1 MTYNPDVQRSEHL
14 AVQEQ
19 QRSIEA
25 ANQNFAIARIVRI
38 IYFLFGLLEVL
49 LALRIVL
56 HMFSANPGNAF
67 ADFIYAL
74 SSPFTILF
82 STLFANPAIGT
93 GVLELTTVVAMV
105 VYAILAWVIG
115 RIVWLALSRPR

>member
-1 MTYNPDVQRSEHL
+1 MTYNPEVRRSEQL

-19 QRSIEA
+19 QRAIEA
-25 ANQNFAIARIVRI
+25 ANQNSAIARIVRI

-74 SSPFTILF
+74 SSPFVILF
-82 STLFANPAIGT
+82 NGLFTNPALGT
-93 GVLELTTVVAMV
+93 GVLELTTVVAMIA
-105 VYAILAWVIG
+105 YAILAWVIG
-115 RIVWLALSRPR
+115 RVVWLALSRPR